1 MGSFR
6 FYRRLK
12 IAPGITLNFS
22 KSGVS
27 TSLGPRGAKVTIGK
41 KGVRKT
47 FGIPGTG
54 MYYTDYSPW
63 GK

>member
-1 MGSFR
+1 MGYFR

-27 TSLGPRGAKVTIGK
+27 TSLGPRGAKVTLG
-41 KGVRKT
+41 RH
-47 FGIPGTG
+47 GIRQKVKFKSNISGGHFP
-54 MYYTDYSPW
+54 
-63 GK
+63 